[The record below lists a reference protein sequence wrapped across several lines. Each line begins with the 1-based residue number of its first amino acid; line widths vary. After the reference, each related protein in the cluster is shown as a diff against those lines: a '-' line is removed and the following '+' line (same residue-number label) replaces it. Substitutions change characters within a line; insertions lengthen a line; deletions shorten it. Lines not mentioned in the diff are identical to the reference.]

1 MTLAIE
7 LSGVG
12 LTLGSQHFCFDLAVP
27 AGAFVAVTGPS
38 GSGKST
44 LFNILAG
51 FETPETGR
59 VRLGGEDMAAVA
71 PGGRPVSLVFQDNN
85 LFAHLDIF
93 TNVALGVSPSL
104 RLDVAGRAA
113 VSEAL
118 SRVGLAGFERRMPA
132 TLSGGEKQRAAFAR
146 ALVRKRPIML
156 LDEPF
161 AALDRDL
168 RHQMG
173 DLLALLHRDEGFTV
187 LMITHDPD
195 EARRLADRFVVIEAG
210 RVAAQGPSES
220 LPPAERG

>member
-1 MTLAIE
+1 MTRAIE
-7 LSGVG
+7 LDGVG
-12 LTLGSQHFCFDLAVP
+12 LTLGTHRFGFELDVP

-51 FETPETGR
+51 FETPDAGR
-59 VRLGGEDMAAVA
+59 VHLGGEAMAGVP
-71 PGGRPVSLVFQDNN
+71 PGKRPVSLVFQDNN

-93 TNVALGVSPSL
+93 TNVALGVNPSL
-104 RLDVAGRAA
+104 RLNAAERSA
-113 VSEAL
+113 VSSAL
-118 SRVGLAGFERRMPA
+118 SRVGLGGFETRMPA
-132 TLSGGEKQRAAFAR
+132 TLSGGEKQRVAFAR

-161 AALDRDL
+161 AALDPAL

-173 DLLALLHRDEGFTV
+173 DLLAALHRDEGFTV

-195 EARRLADRFVVIEAG
+195 EARRLADRFVLVEAG
-210 RVAAQGPSES
+210 HVAGQGAIADLQGDRVG
-220 LPPAERG
+220 